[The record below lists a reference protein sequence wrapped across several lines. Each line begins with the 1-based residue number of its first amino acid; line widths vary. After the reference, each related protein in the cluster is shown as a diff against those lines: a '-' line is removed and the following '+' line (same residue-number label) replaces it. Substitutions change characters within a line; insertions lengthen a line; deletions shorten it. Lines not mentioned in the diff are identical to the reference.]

1 MFIWKYAK
9 ETLPLTELPKKSDK
23 AGEPPNGKPQCQKS
37 ENHGKVK
44 WEWTQQAK
52 LAFREVKRTSTEAP
66 ILRHFNPA
74 KPIILQMDMSGF
86 AITGILNQ
94 YDAFGVL
101 RPLNFYS
108 RKSSLAEWNYD
119 TDDPELLAIV
129 ESQKQW

>member
-1 MFIWKYAK
+1 
-9 ETLPLTELPKKSDK
+9 
-23 AGEPPNGKPQCQKS
+23 
-37 ENHGKVK
+37 
-44 WEWTQQAK
+44 
-52 LAFREVKRTSTEAP
+52 
-66 ILRHFNPA
+66 
-74 KPIILQMDMSGF
+74 MSGF

-129 ESQKQW
+129 ESQKQWWHFLEGANYEVSNRWDHKNLQ